1 MAANHP
7 PPARSAHAIII
18 MGVSGSGKTTIG
30 EKLAAELGWSFRD
43 ADDFHPPANVAKMAA
58 GTPLDDR
65 DRAPWLAAIRAHIEA
80 SLARGESTI
89 VTCSALKE
97 RYRDV
102 LVSDPARVTLVHLVG
117 DFDLIRERME
127 QRTDHF
133 FKPELLR
140 SQFETLEPPDD
151 AIVVD
156 IAQSPEA
163 IVAEVRQRLGI

>member
-1 MAANHP
+1 MV
-7 PPARSAHAIII
+7 I

-65 DRAPWLAAIRAHIEA
+65 DRAPWLAAIRTHIDE
-80 SLARGESTI
+80 SLARRESTI

-97 RYRDV
+97 RYREK
-102 LVSDPARVTLVHLVG
+102 LVGDPERVTLIHLVG
-117 DFDLIRERME
+117 DFELIRQRMKR
-127 QRTDHF
+127 RTDHF

-151 AIVVD
+151 AMVINID
-156 IAQSPEA
+156 QSPDA
-163 IVAEVRQRLGI
+163 IVTEIRRKLGV